1 MKKSILIILLGF
13 CTLSITAQTVVEP
26 FALQDVRLLP
36 SRFQRNMQRDS
47 AWIASIPVGRLLHS
61 FRNTAGVYSAYEGG
75 YDAGLR
81 LGGWESLDCDLRGH
95 ITGHLLS
102 AMAYLQMR
110 EKADSLVQGLAE
122 VQRQY
127 GTGYLSAFGEG
138 LIDRNIQ
145 GKSVWAPFYTLHKI
159 LQGLIDQYQLCG
171 NETALQV
178 ARGMGDWAYN
188 KLKPLSEETRLKM
201 IRNEFGGFN
210 EAMYNL
216 YAITKDEKYLW
227 VARFFYHNDKVDPLK
242 APSPSGRAGGG
253 GDLGTNHANTFI
265 PKLLGECRNYE
276 LFGDADSRRAAEN
289 LFWTLVND
297 HAFVTGEVS
306 DKEHLFKPEAQS
318 KHLTGYD
325 GENCCT
331 YNLLKLADRLFT
343 YQPDSRIADYYE
355 RALYNHILGQQ
366 DTLSSMVCYF
376 TPLMT
381 GGYRLYST
389 RDSSFWCCVGSG
401 FESHAKYQSSIYFR
415 GVEQLGS
422 KGVSRK
428 VLYVNLFIPSEL
440 NWNGIIVRQETA
452 FPESNKTTIK
462 ISGNLK
468 HETLNLKLRY
478 PYWATYMKVN
488 GKKVKAG
495 KDGYADIKC
504 SISRSTKGRLLPAGR
519 KNVQCSM
526 EIEFG
531 MTLREEAT
539 KDDPSRVALL
549 YGPVV
554 LGGRLAEVAHPFSD
568 PTKHNDY
575 YTFDYGKHAE
585 VQLGNVKHLGGLKW
599 SMALSSAAWL
609 VQEPLTIRSALPLG
623 SSKNHEPLTTN
634 HEPLTIMPFYDLQR
648 CRYVV
653 YWKK

>member
-1 MKKSILIILLGF
+1 MAQ
-13 CTLSITAQTVVEP
+13 AQTVVQP
-26 FALQDVRLLP
+26 FALSDVKLLP

-47 AWIASIPVGRLLHS
+47 AWITSIPVNRLLHS
-61 FRNTAGVYSAYEGG
+61 FRNTAGVCSALEGG
-75 YDAGLR
+75 YDAGLK

-102 AMAYLQMR
+102 AMAYLQMQ

-122 VQRQY
+122 VQQQY
-127 GTGYLSAFGEG
+127 GSGYLSAFAEG
-138 LIDRNIQ
+138 LIDRNIAA
-145 GKSVWAPFYTLHKI
+145 KSVWAPFYTLHKI
-159 LQGLIDQYQLCG
+159 LQGLIDQYTMCH

-216 YAITKDEKYLW
+216 YSYTRDEKYLW
-227 VARFFYHNDKVDPLK
+227 VARFFYHNDKIDPLK
-242 APSPSGRAGGG
+242 QGNN
-253 GDLGTNHANTFI
+253 DLGTNHANTFI
-265 PKLLGECRNYE
+265 PKLLGECKNYE
-276 LFGDADSRRAAEN
+276 LFGQEDSCQAAET

-306 DKEHLFKPEAQS
+306 DKEHLFKPSEQS

-325 GENCCT
+325 GESCCT
-331 YNLLKLADRLFT
+331 YNLLKLADRL
-343 YQPDSRIADYYE
+343 YCYEPNSKIADYYE
-355 RALYNHILGQQ
+355 RGLYNHILGQQ

-389 RDSSFWCCVGSG
+389 RDSSYWCCVGSG
-401 FESHAKYQSSIYFR
+401 FESHAKYQSSIYFHNDK
-415 GVEQLGS
+415 E
-422 KGVSRK
+422 
-428 VLYVNLFIPSEL
+428 LYVNLYIPSEL
-440 NWNGIIVRQETA
+440 NWNGTIVRQETQ
-452 FPESNKTTIK
+452 FPESNKTTITVTPPF
-462 ISGNLK
+462 GGAGGGFTLK
-468 HETLNLKLRY
+468 VRF

-495 KDGYADIKC
+495 KDGYATIKN
-504 SISRSTKGRLLPAGR
+504 TQKA
-519 KNVQCSM
+519 

-531 MTLREEAT
+531 MSLREEAT
-539 KDDPSRVALL
+539 NDDPSRVALL
-549 YGPVV
+549 YGPIV
-554 LGGRLAEVAHPFSD
+554 LGGRLADVAHPFSD

-575 YTFDYGKHAE
+575 YTFDYGKHPDIR
-585 VQLGNVKHLGGLKW
+585 LGEVKHIGGLRFEN
-599 SMALSSAAWL
+599 SDGTLI
-609 VQEPLTIRSALPLG
+609 Q
-623 SSKNHEPLTTN
+623 
-634 HEPLTIMPFYDLQR
+634 PFYDLQH

-653 YWKK
+653 YWEK

>member
-1 MKKSILIILLGF
+1 MRRVLYSVAFFFL
-13 CTLSITAQTVVEP
+13 CQTLPAGARQHAVGTQAQDKVQP
-26 FALQDVRLLP
+26 FALSDVRLLP

-47 AWIASIPVGRLLHS
+47 AWMAAIPVKRLLHS
-61 FRNTAGVYSAYEGG
+61 FRNTAGVYSALEGG

-81 LGGWESLDCDLRGH
+81 LGGWESPDCDLRGH

-159 LQGLIDQYQLCG
+159 VQGLIDQYQLCG
-171 NETALQV
+171 NETALEV
-178 ARGMGDWAYN
+178 AKGMGEWAYN
-188 KLKPLSEETRLKM
+188 KLKPLSEQTRQKM
-201 IRNEFGGFN
+201 LRNEFGGFN

-227 VARFFYHNDKVDPLK
+227 VARFFSAPLLSHLGGKV
-242 APSPSGRAGGG
+242 
-253 GDLGTNHANTFI
+253 DLGTNHANTLISKF
-265 PKLLGECRNYE
+265 LGEWRNYE
-276 LFGDADSRRAAEN
+276 LGYPQPNSDIPFPQGGGREGASL

-306 DKEHLFKPEAQS
+306 DKEHLFKPEDQS

-331 YNLLKLADRLFT
+331 YNLMKLAERLFT
-343 YQPDSRIADYYE
+343 YQPDSKIADYYE

-366 DTLSSMVCYF
+366 DTLSAMVCYF

-389 RDSSFWCCVGSG
+389 PDSSYWCCVGSG
-401 FESHAKYQSSIYFR
+401 FECHAKYQSGIYFH
-415 GVEQLGS
+415 
-422 KGVSRK
+422 KGK
-428 VLYVNLFIPSEL
+428 VLYINLYIPSEL
-440 NWNGIIVRQETA
+440 KWDGAVIRQETS
-452 FPESNKTTIK
+452 FPDDNKTVITASSRTNMK
-462 ISGNLK
+462 I
-468 HETLNLKLRY
+468 RY
-478 PYWATYMKVN
+478 PYWATYVKVN
-488 GKKVKAG
+488 GKKVMADKE
-495 KDGYADIKC
+495 GYVSVKG
-504 SISRSTKGRLLPAGR
+504 TKRVEVEL
-519 KNVQCSM
+519 
-526 EIEFG
+526 G
-531 MTLREEAT
+531 MQLHEEAT
-539 KDDPSRVALL
+539 KDNPARVALL

-554 LGGRLAEVAHPFSD
+554 LGGRLDEVEHPFSD

-575 YTFDYGKHAE
+575 YTFDYGKHPDIP
-585 VQLGNVKHLGGLKW
+585 LGDVKHLGGLKFSMVNSQW
-599 SMALSSAAWL
+599 SIP
-609 VQEPLTIRSALPLG
+609 VE
-623 SSKNHEPLTTN
+623 
-634 HEPLTIMPFYDLQR
+634 PFYDLQR

>member
-1 MKKSILIILLGF
+1 MKKTFFIILSL
-13 CTLSITAQTVVEP
+13 CSLHVSQAVAQTVQP
-26 FALQDVRLLP
+26 FALTDVRLLP

-47 AWIASIPVGRLLHS
+47 VWIASIPVRSLLHS
-61 FRNTAGVYSAYEGG
+61 FRNTAGVFSDKEGG
-75 YDAGLR
+75 YMTMRHLA
-81 LGGWESLDCDLRGH
+81 GWESMDCDLRGH

-171 NETALQV
+171 NETALTV

-188 KLKPLSEETRLKM
+188 KLKPLSEETRQKM

-210 EAMYNL
+210 DAMYQL
-216 YAITKDEKYLW
+216 YAITGNDHYLW
-227 VARFFYHNDKVDPLK
+227 VARFFYHDEKIDPLK
-242 APSPSGRAGGG
+242 QGSN
-253 GDLGTNHANTFI
+253 DLGTNHANTFI

-276 LFGDADSRRAAEN
+276 LFGDEDSRRAATL
-289 LFWTLVND
+289 LFNTLTGD

-331 YNLLKLADRLFT
+331 YNLLKLADRLFC
-343 YQPDSRIADYYE
+343 YEPDSRIADYYE

-366 DTLSSMVCYF
+366 DTLTSMVCYF

-401 FESHAKYQSSIYFR
+401 FESHAKYQSSIYFH
-415 GVEQLGS
+415 ENQLTHPRPLPVREGS
-422 KGVSRK
+422 GHQRT
-428 VLYVNLFIPSEL
+428 LYVNLFIPSEV
-440 NWNGIIVRQETA
+440 NWDGTIVRQETA
-452 FPESNKTTIK
+452 FPEANKTTITIIPPK
-462 ISGNLK
+462 GGVRGGLLK
-468 HETLNLKLRY
+468 VRY

-488 GKKVKAG
+488 GKRVKAG
-495 KDGYADIKC
+495 KDGYVAIKC
-504 SISRSTKGRLLPAGR
+504 SMLNGQRSMVNG
-519 KNVQCSM
+519 QCSI
-526 EIEFG
+526 EIDFG
-531 MTLREEAT
+531 MSLREEAT
-539 KDDPSRVALL
+539 KDDPSRVALM
-549 YGPVV
+549 YGPIV
-554 LGGRLAEVAHPFSD
+554 LAGRLSEVEHPFSD
-568 PTKHNDY
+568 PTKYNDY
-575 YTFDYGKHAE
+575 YTFDYGRHPD
-585 VQLGNVKHLGGLKW
+585 VPLGEVKHLGGLKF
-599 SMALSSAAWL
+599 SILNSPLDLRSLATEGTQESSIPVA
-609 VQEPLTIRSALPLG
+609 
-623 SSKNHEPLTTN
+623 
-634 HEPLTIMPFYDLQR
+634 PFYDMQH

>member
-1 MKKSILIILLGF
+1 MRKLLFILMLCLCGRM
-13 CTLSITAQTVVEP
+13 AQAQIVVKP
-26 FALQDVRLLP
+26 FALADVKLLH

-47 AWIASIPVGRLLHS
+47 AWIASIPVKCLLHS
-61 FRNTAGVYSAYEGG
+61 FRNTAGVCSALEGG

-102 AMAYLQMR
+102 AMAYLQMK

-159 LQGLIDQYQLCG
+159 VQGLIDQYTMCG
-171 NETALQV
+171 NEKALEV
-178 ARGMGDWAYN
+178 AKGMGDWAYN
-188 KLKPLSEETRLKM
+188 KLKPLSEETRTRM

-210 EAMYNL
+210 EAMYNI

-227 VARFFYHNDKVDPLK
+227 VARFFYHNDKIDPLK
-242 APSPSGRAGGG
+242 AGNK
-253 GDLGTNHANTFI
+253 DLGTNHANTFI

-276 LFGDADSRRAAEN
+276 LFGEEDSRRAATLLYN
-289 LFWTLVND
+289 ILVND

-306 DKEHLFKPEAQS
+306 DKEHLFKPETQS

-343 YQPDSRIADYYE
+343 YQPDSKIVDYYE

-366 DTLSSMVCYF
+366 DTLTSMVCYF

-389 RDSSFWCCVGSG
+389 RDSSWWCCVGSG
-401 FESHAKYQSSIYFR
+401 FESHAKYQSSIYFHNA
-415 GVEQLGS
+415 
-422 KGVSRK
+422 KD
-428 VLYVNLFIPSEL
+428 LYVNLFIPSEL
-440 NWNGIIVRQETA
+440 NWDGTIVRQETT
-452 FPESNKTTIK
+452 FPESNKTTITASSKVTLK
-462 ISGNLK
+462 I
-468 HETLNLKLRY
+468 RY

-488 GKKVKAG
+488 GKRVKAG
-495 KDGYADIKC
+495 KDGYVAVKA
-504 SISRSTKGRLLPAGR
+504 TKKA
-519 KNVQCSM
+519 

-531 MTLREEAT
+531 MSLHEEAT

-549 YGPVV
+549 YGPIV
-554 LGGRLAEVAHPFSD
+554 LGGRLANVAHPFSD
-568 PTKHNDY
+568 STKHNDY
-575 YTFDYGKHAE
+575 YTFDYGKHADMK
-585 VQLGNVKHLGGLKW
+585 LGEVKHLGGLGFE
-599 SMALSSAAWL
+599 SNGI
-609 VQEPLTIRSALPLG
+609 QIQ
-623 SSKNHEPLTTN
+623 
-634 HEPLTIMPFYDLQR
+634 PFYDLQH

-653 YWKK
+653 YWTKSNLPVLFQIAGQEEAF

>member
-1 MKKSILIILLGF
+1 MKKVLLF
-13 CTLSITAQTVVEP
+13 VFTALFTAQLLAQPICEP
-26 FALQDVRLLP
+26 FALKDVRLLP

-47 AWIASIPVGRLLHS
+47 AWIASIPINSLLHS
-61 FRNTAGVYSAYEGG
+61 FRNTAGVYSSKEGG
-75 YDAGLR
+75 YMTMMHLA
-81 LGGWESLDCDLRGH
+81 GWESMDCDLRGH

-102 AMAYLQMR
+102 AMAYLQMK

-159 LQGLIDQYQLCG
+159 LQGLIDQYTMCG

-178 ARGMGDWAYN
+178 AKGMGSWAYN
-188 KLKPLSEETRLKM
+188 KLKPLSEETRVRM

-216 YAITKDEKYLW
+216 YVITKDENDLW
-227 VARFFYHNDKVDPLK
+227 VARFFYHNDKIDPLK
-242 APSPSGRAGGG
+242 QGNT
-253 GDLGTNHANTFI
+253 DLGTNHANTFI

-276 LFGDADSRRAAEN
+276 LFGEEDSRRAAEN

-331 YNLLKLADRLFT
+331 YNLLKLADRLFC
-343 YQPDSRIADYYE
+343 YQPDSKIADYYE

-366 DTLSSMVCYF
+366 DTLTSMVCYF

-401 FESHAKYQSSIYFR
+401 FESHAKYQSSIYFH
-415 GVEQLGS
+415 S
-422 KGVSRK
+422 DN

-440 NWNGIIVRQETA
+440 NWNGTMIRQETD
-452 FPESNKTTIK
+452 FPESNKTVLSASQQTTMRI
-462 ISGNLK
+462 
-468 HETLNLKLRY
+468 RY

-488 GKKVKAG
+488 GRKVKAD
-495 KDGYADIKC
+495 KDGYV
-504 SISRSTKGRLLPAGR
+504 LV
-519 KNVQCSM
+519 KNARHV
-526 EIEFG
+526 EVEFG
-531 MTLREEAT
+531 LSLREEAT

-549 YGPVV
+549 YGPIVMA
-554 LGGRLAEVAHPFSD
+554 GRLDKVAHPFSD
-568 PTKHNDY
+568 PKKYNDY
-575 YTFDYGKHAE
+575 YTFDYGQHPD
-585 VQLGNVKHLGGLKW
+585 V
-599 SMALSSAAWL
+599 
-609 VQEPLTIRSALPLG
+609 TLG
-623 SSKNHEPLTTN
+623 SLPVE
-634 HEPLTIMPFYDLQR
+634 PFYNMQY

>member
-1 MKKSILIILLGF
+1 MKKIILTAFAL
-13 CTLSITAQTVVEP
+13 TSLSMTAQTLCEP
-26 FALQDVRLLP
+26 FALADVKLLP

-47 AWIASIPVGRLLHS
+47 AWIASIPVNRLLHS
-61 FRNTAGVYSAYEGG
+61 FRNTAGVYSALEGG

-102 AMAYLQMR
+102 AMAYLQMKQ
-110 EKADSLVQGLAE
+110 KADSLVQDLAE

-159 LQGLIDQYQLCG
+159 VQGLIDQYTICG
-171 NETALQV
+171 NQTALEI
-178 ARGMGDWAYN
+178 AKGMGDWAYN
-188 KLKPLSEETRLKM
+188 KLKPLSEEQRTKM

-216 YAITKDEKYLW
+216 YAITKNEKYLW
-227 VARFFYHNDKVDPLK
+227 VARFFYHNDKIDPLK
-242 APSPSGRAGGG
+242 TGNK
-253 GDLGTNHANTFI
+253 DLGTNHANTFI
-265 PKLLGECRNYE
+265 PKLLGECKNYE
-276 LFGDADSRRAAEN
+276 LFGQADSRHAAET

-306 DKEHLFKPEAQS
+306 DKEHLFKPETQS

-331 YNLLKLADRLFT
+331 YNLLKLADRLFC
-343 YQPDSRIADYYE
+343 YEPNSKIADYYE

-366 DTLSSMVCYF
+366 DTLTSMVCYF

-389 RDSSFWCCVGSG
+389 RDNSWWCCVGSG
-401 FESHAKYQSSIYFR
+401 FESHAKYQSSIYFHNDK
-415 GVEQLGS
+415 EI
-422 KGVSRK
+422 
-428 VLYVNLFIPSEL
+428 YVNLFIPSEL
-440 NWNGIIVRQETA
+440 NWNGTIVRQETS
-452 FPESNKTTIK
+452 FPESNKTTLTIT
-462 ISGNLK
+462 NNREPL
-468 HETLNLKLRY
+468 TVNLRY

-488 GKKVKAG
+488 GKKVKPG
-495 KDGYADIKC
+495 KDGYVA
-504 SISRSTKGRLLPAGR
+504 ISKWSMVNG
-519 KNVQCSM
+519 QCSM
-526 EIEFG
+526 EVEFG
-531 MTLREEAT
+531 MSLREEAT

-549 YGPVV
+549 YGPIV
-554 LGGRLAEVAHPFSD
+554 LGGRLADVAHPFSD
-568 PTKHNDY
+568 PKKHNDY
-575 YTFDYGKHAE
+575 YTFDYGKHPD
-585 VQLGNVKHLGGLKW
+585 VHLGDVKHVGGLKW
-599 SMALSSAAWL
+599 SM
-609 VQEPLTIRSALPLG
+609 EPLTM
-623 SSKNHEPLTTN
+623 N
-634 HEPLTIMPFYDLQR
+634 HEPLTIMPFYDLQH

>member
-1 MKKSILIILLGF
+1 MKKVLLSVLTF
-13 CTLSITAQTVVEP
+13 TSLSMTAQTVCQP
-26 FALQDVRLLP
+26 FALTDVKLLP

-47 AWIASIPVGRLLHS
+47 AWIANIPVNRLLHS
-61 FRNTAGVYSAYEGG
+61 FRNTAGVYSALEGG
-75 YDAGLR
+75 YDAKLK

-102 AMAYLQMR
+102 AMAYLQMKQ
-110 EKADSLVQGLAE
+110 KADSLVQGLAE
-122 VQRQY
+122 VQKQY

-145 GKSVWAPFYTLHKI
+145 GKSVWAPFYTLHKV
-159 LQGLIDQYQLCG
+159 LQGLIDQYTMCG

-216 YAITKDEKYLW
+216 FSLTRDEKYLW
-227 VARFFYHNDKVDPLK
+227 VARFFYHNDKIDPLK
-242 APSPSGRAGGG
+242 QGNV
-253 GDLGTNHANTFI
+253 DLGTNHANTFI

-276 LFGDADSRRAAEN
+276 LFGDESSRRAAEN

-343 YQPDSRIADYYE
+343 YQPDSKIADYYE

-366 DTLSSMVCYF
+366 DTLTSMVCYF

-401 FESHAKYQSSIYFR
+401 FESHAKYQSSIYFHNDK
-415 GVEQLGS
+415 E
-422 KGVSRK
+422 
-428 VLYVNLFIPSEL
+428 LYVNLFIPSEL
-440 NWNGIIVRQETA
+440 NWDGTIIRQEKM
-452 FPESNKTTIK
+452 FPESNKTTITASSK
-462 ISGNLK
+462 ITMK
-468 HETLNLKLRY
+468 VRY
-478 PYWATYMKVN
+478 PYWATYMKIN
-488 GKKVKAG
+488 GKKVKAD
-495 KDGYADIKC
+495 KEGYVVVKA
-504 SISRSTKGRLLPAGR
+504 TKKA
-519 KNVQCSM
+519 

-531 MTLREEAT
+531 MTLHEETT

-549 YGPVV
+549 YGPIV
-554 LGGRLAEVAHPFSD
+554 LGGRLADVAHPFSD
-568 PTKHNDY
+568 PKKHNDY
-575 YTFDYGKHAE
+575 YTFDYGKYPD
-585 VQLGNVKHLGGLKW
+585 VKLGNVKHLGDLHFESNGIQI
-599 SMALSSAAWL
+599 
-609 VQEPLTIRSALPLG
+609 V
-623 SSKNHEPLTTN
+623 
-634 HEPLTIMPFYDLQR
+634 PFYDLQH
-648 CRYVV
+648 CRFVV
-653 YWKK
+653 YWKKE

>member
-1 MKKSILIILLGF
+1 MKKALCVFVSLCSISMALAQPVVQQF
-13 CTLSITAQTVVEP
+13 PLS
-26 FALQDVRLLP
+26 DVKLLP

-47 AWIASIPVGRLLHS
+47 AWIASIPVNRLLHS
-61 FRNTAGVYSAYEGG
+61 FRNTAGVYSALEGG
-75 YDAGLR
+75 YDAGLK

-102 AMAYLQMR
+102 AMANLQMKQ
-110 EKADSLVQGLAE
+110 KADSLVQGLAE
-122 VQRQY
+122 VQKQY

-138 LIDRNIQ
+138 LIDRNLA
-145 GKSVWAPFYTLHKI
+145 GRGGVWAPWYTLHKI
-159 LQGLIDQYQLCG
+159 LQGLIDQYTMCG
-171 NETALQV
+171 NEKALEV
-178 ARGMGDWAYN
+178 AKGMGDWAYN
-188 KLKPLSEETRLKM
+188 KTKDLTDEQRQKA

-216 YAITKDEKYLW
+216 YSLTPDPSPTGEGSKYLQ
-227 VARFFYHNDKVDPLK
+227 VARFFYHNDKIDPLK
-242 APSPSGRAGGG
+242 QGNN
-253 GDLGTNHANTFI
+253 DLGTYHANTFI

-276 LFGDADSRRAAEN
+276 LFGAEDSRRAAEN

-306 DKEHLFKPEAQS
+306 DKEHLFKPETQS

-343 YQPDSRIADYYE
+343 YQPNSKIADYYE

-366 DTLSSMVCYF
+366 DTLTSMVCYF

-401 FESHAKYQSSIYFR
+401 FESHAKYQSSIYFKETHPQPLP
-415 GVEQLGS
+415 VKEGS
-422 KGVSRK
+422 SHQRT
-428 VLYVNLFIPSEL
+428 LYVNLFIPSEL
-440 NWNGIIVRQETA
+440 NWDGTIVRQETS
-452 FPESNKTTIK
+452 FPESNKTVITASSK
-462 ISGNLK
+462 IAMK
-468 HETLNLKLRY
+468 VRY

-495 KDGYADIKC
+495 KDGYVAIKA
-504 SISRSTKGRLLPAGR
+504 TKRA
-519 KNVQCSM
+519 

-531 MTLREEAT
+531 MSLREEAT
-539 KDDPSRVALL
+539 KDVPTRVALL
-549 YGPVV
+549 YGPIV
-554 LGGRLAEVAHPFSD
+554 LGGRLADVAHPFSD
-568 PTKHNDY
+568 STKHNDY
-575 YTFDYGKHAE
+575 YTFNYGKHPD
-585 VQLGNVKHLGGLKW
+585 VMLGEVKHLGGLRFE
-599 SMALSSAAWL
+599 SNG
-609 VQEPLTIRSALPLG
+609 VQIA
-623 SSKNHEPLTTN
+623 
-634 HEPLTIMPFYDLQR
+634 PFYDLQH

-653 YWKK
+653 YWIKSLPTSGRRL

>member
-1 MKKSILIILLGF
+1 MPMM
-13 CTLSITAQTVVEP
+13 AQTVVQP
-26 FALQDVRLLP
+26 FALSDVRLLP
-36 SRFQRNMQRDS
+36 SRFQQNMQRDS
-47 AWIASIPVGRLLHS
+47 AWIASIPVKSLLHS
-61 FRNTAGVYSAYEGG
+61 FRNTAGVFSDKEGG
-75 YDAGLR
+75 YMTMKHLA
-81 LGGWESLDCDLRGH
+81 GWESMDCDLRGH

-110 EKADSLVQGLAE
+110 QKADSLVQGLAE

-171 NETALQV
+171 NETALAV
-178 ARGMGDWAYN
+178 AKGMGDWAYN
-188 KLKPLSEETRLKM
+188 KLRPLSEDTRLRM

-210 EAMYNL
+210 DAMYQL
-216 YAITKDEKYLW
+216 YAITKDERYLW
-227 VARFFYHNDKVDPLK
+227 VARFFYHNDKIDPLK
-242 APSPSGRAGGG
+242 QGNVN
-253 GDLGTNHANTFI
+253 LGTNHANTFI

-276 LFGDADSRRAAEN
+276 MFGDESSRRAAEN

-343 YQPDSRIADYYE
+343 YEPNAKIADYYE

-366 DTLSSMVCYF
+366 DTLTSMVCYF

-401 FESHAKYQSSIYFR
+401 FESHAKYQSSIYFHNGR
-415 GVEQLGS
+415 EV
-422 KGVSRK
+422 
-428 VLYVNLFIPSEL
+428 YVNLFIPSEL
-440 NWNGIIVRQETA
+440 KADGMTVRQETR
-452 FPESNKTTIK
+452 FPYANTTTLTTTGVGSLK
-462 ISGNLK
+462 I
-468 HETLNLKLRY
+468 RY

-488 GKKVKAG
+488 GKRVKAG
-495 KDGYADIKC
+495 KDGYVTVKC
-504 SISRSTKGRLLPAGR
+504 STP
-519 KNVQCSM
+519 NVQCSM
-526 EIEFG
+526 KIEFG
-531 MTLREEAT
+531 ITLREET
-539 KDDPSRVALL
+539 VKGDDSRVALL
-549 YGPVV
+549 YGPIV
-554 LGGRLAEVAHPFSD
+554 LAGRLADVEHPFSD
-568 PTKHNDY
+568 PKKYNDY
-575 YTFDYGKHAE
+575 YTFDYGKHPD
-585 VQLGNVKHLGGLKW
+585 VPLGTVRHLGGLRFED
-599 SMALSSAAWL
+599 SNGMQIA
-609 VQEPLTIRSALPLG
+609 
-623 SSKNHEPLTTN
+623 
-634 HEPLTIMPFYDLQR
+634 PFYDMQH

-653 YWKK
+653 YWKKN

>member
-1 MKKSILIILLGF
+1 MKKALCIFVSL
-13 CTLSITAQTVVEP
+13 CSITFAVGQVQVQP
-26 FALQDVRLLP
+26 FSLTDVKLLP

-47 AWIASIPVGRLLHS
+47 AWIASIPVNRLLHS
-61 FRNTAGVYSAYEGG
+61 FRNTAGVYSGKEGG
-75 YDAGLR
+75 YDDGLK

-102 AMAYLQMR
+102 AMANLQMKQ
-110 EKADSLVQGLAE
+110 KADSLVQGLAE
-122 VQRQY
+122 VQKQY

-145 GKSVWAPFYTLHKI
+145 GKGVWAPWYTLHKI
-159 LQGLIDQYQLCG
+159 LQGLIDQYTLCG
-171 NETALQV
+171 NEKALEV
-178 ARGMGDWAYN
+178 AKGMGDWAYN

-201 IRNEFGGFN
+201 IRNEFGGIN

-216 YAITKDEKYLW
+216 YSITHDEKYLW
-227 VARFFYHNDKVDPLK
+227 VARFFYHNDKIDPLK
-242 APSPSGRAGGG
+242 QGNN
-253 GDLGTNHANTFI
+253 DLGTYHANTFI
-265 PKLLGECRNYE
+265 PKLLGECKNYE
-276 LFGDADSRRAAEN
+276 LFGAEDSRRAAEN

-306 DKEHLFKPEAQS
+306 DKEHLFKPETQS

-343 YQPDSRIADYYE
+343 YQPDSKIADYYE

-366 DTLSSMVCYF
+366 DTLTSMVCYF

-401 FESHAKYQSSIYFR
+401 FESHAKYQSSIYFHNDK
-415 GVEQLGS
+415 E
-422 KGVSRK
+422 
-428 VLYVNLFIPSEL
+428 LYVNLFIPSEL
-440 NWNGIIVRQETA
+440 NWNGTIVRQETA
-452 FPESNKTTIK
+452 FPESNKTTITVK
-462 ISGNLK
+462 GNLK

-488 GKKVKAG
+488 GKKMKPG
-495 KDGYADIKC
+495 KDGYVKINSCNSCNSLSLK
-504 SISRSTKGRLLPAGR
+504 
-519 KNVQCSM
+519 V
-526 EIEFG
+526 EFG
-531 MTLREEAT
+531 MSLREEAT
-539 KDDPSRVALL
+539 KDDTSRVALL
-549 YGPVV
+549 YGPIV

-568 PTKHNDY
+568 PMKHNDY
-575 YTFDYGKHAE
+575 YTFNYGKYDDIKFGE
-585 VQLGNVKHLGGLKW
+585 VKHIGGLKW
-599 SMALSSAAWL
+599 SM
-609 VQEPLTIRSALPLG
+609 EPTMRSALPLR
-623 SSKNHEPLTTN
+623 SAKNHEPL
-634 HEPLTIMPFYDLQR
+634 IIQPFYDLQH

-653 YWKK
+653 YWKKE